1 MNGTIDFERARLRG
15 HLRSLHDE
23 VLDYSLDQRF
33 ARTLERAVVRAY
45 GSESCPKALVSELRE
60 NDAERERFFSWA
72 LWDVRH
78 DRGGS
83 IGARFLREHGAD
95 LCATERRLAES
106 HLAGAARFYEVRGC
120 DAAGVRV
127 RDVSTG
133 REVLVTDP
141 GGDGAALVTG
151 VVVFGRLLAVD
162 TWVRF
167 ERLLVVLSPARFA
180 EVRARVGHL
189 PTSDAAWTRAYPALL
204 RVQDDVREAG
214 VPLTTPEGESVVPCV
229 AVFRLRTRGGVE
241 AALRGASMV
250 RRAGEGWLAVGRPL
264 EPTTLGVATVHGR
277 RLHVTCATVER
288 AERVRREFEA
298 ALGSPEIVWLS
309 TVLSNLDFVAIEMLE
324 KMKLPEPY
332 VHDPAIASALR
343 AVVPEFLAEWW
354 EVPNA
359 RLAGAT
365 PRESLEEGGRNLQL
379 VRSFLRAMEEGLG
392 SDALPLAIG

>member
-1 MNGTIDFERARLRG
+1 MIDFERARLRG
-15 HLRSLHDE
+15 LLRSLHDE

-33 ARTLERAVVRAY
+33 ASTLERAVVRLY
-45 GSESCPKALVSELRE
+45 GSETCPKVLLSELRE

-72 LWDVRH
+72 IWDVRH

-83 IGARFLREHGAD
+83 IGASFVREHGAD
-95 LCATERRLAES
+95 LCATERRLAEG
-106 HLAGAARFYEVRGC
+106 HLAGAARFYEVRGGE
-120 DAAGVRV
+120 AEGVWV

-133 REVLVTDP
+133 REVRVTDP
-141 GGDGAALVTG
+141 GGEGAALVAG
-151 VVVFGRLLAVD
+151 VVVFGRLLEVE

-180 EVRARVGHL
+180 EVMARVGHL
-189 PTSDAAWTRAYPALL
+189 PTSGAAWTRAYPALL
-204 RVQDDVREAG
+204 RLQDDVREAG
-214 VPLTTPEGESVVPCV
+214 VPLTTPEGEAVVPCV

-241 AALRGASMV
+241 AALREASMV
-250 RRAGEGWLAVGRPL
+250 RRAGEGWLAVGSPL
-264 EPTTLGVATVHGR
+264 EAATLGVATVHGR

-288 AERVRREFEA
+288 AERVRRELEA
-298 ALGSPEIVWLS
+298 ALGAPEVVWLS

-324 KMKLPEPY
+324 KMRLPEPH
-332 VHDPAIASALR
+332 VHDPALATALR

-365 PRESLEEGGRNLQL
+365 PRESLDLGGRNVQL
-379 VRSFLRAMEEGLG
+379 VRAFLRALDEGLG
-392 SDALPLAIG
+392 SDVLPMIAG